1 MVRVLNLVGDGLEF
15 KKQLKFLRGI
25 SDLMIIF
32 LDSKDVLEQAELDKD
47 DTLTFVISKDKKMK
61 GLKDF
66 FKTYM
71 HISFPGEFTNNFVN
85 DFNLEVS

>member
-32 LDSKDVLEQAELDKD
+32 LDSKDDLEQAELEKD
-47 DTLTFVISKDKKMK
+47 ETLTFVISKDEKMK
-61 GLKDF
+61 IKDF
-66 FKTYM
+66 FTKNTAKHM
-71 HISFPGEFTNNFVN
+71 PFPGKFTNKFVN
-85 DFNLEVS
+85 DFN